1 MILVYDVF
9 MLLQQVASFLF
20 TLEIPTGIL
29 LQFTI
34 FTGVQKQKTSGLDIL
49 GGALVFIAVCLIPG
63 YTAIQNKIGK
73 QKQDKMGDTMSESKK
88 LLEAW

>member
-1 MILVYDVF
+1 

-20 TLEIPTGIL
+20 TLEIPTGII

-34 FTGVQKQKTSGLDIL
+34 FAGVQKQNTNGLDIV
-49 GGALVFIAVCLIPG
+49 GGVLVFIAVCLIPG

-73 QKQDKMGDTMSESKK
+73 QKQGKMTESKK
-88 LLEAW
+88 LLEAE